1 MTLIITVV
9 HIMVSFSLIF
19 IVLLQKGSGADM
31 GAAFGGSSQSVFGAR
46 GSGSFL
52 GKMTAGLATIFMIT
66 SLTLAFV
73 TVQKGGNVSVMEQ
86 AQPAARTGTEPVEAN
101 PSPMPAKESE
111 NPASTKGV
119 EPAKGAEP
127 AKGVEPMG
135 NIPALPRA
143 EPGNADA
150 IPSVP
155 KSAP

>member
-9 HIMVSFSLIF
+9 HVLVSLALIF

-52 GKMTAGLATIFMIT
+52 GKMTAALATIFMIT

-73 TVQKGGNVSVMEQ
+73 TVKKGANVSVMEQ
-86 AQPAARTGTEPVEAN
+86 AQPAARSTTEPVKVDT
-101 PSPMPAKESE
+101 SPMPAKESATPPSATTP
-111 NPASTKGV
+111 PAAAA
-119 EPAKGAEP
+119 AKP
-127 AKGVEPMG
+127 TEPMSAT
-135 NIPALPRA
+135 PSVPSV

-150 IPSVP
+150 IPFVP
-155 KSAP
+155 KSTP